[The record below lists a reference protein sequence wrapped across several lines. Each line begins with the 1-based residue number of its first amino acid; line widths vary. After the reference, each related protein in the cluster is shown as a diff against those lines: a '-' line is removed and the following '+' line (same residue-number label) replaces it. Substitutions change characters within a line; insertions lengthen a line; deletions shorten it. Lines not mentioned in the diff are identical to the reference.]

1 MYMKKFVLA
10 ILLSL
15 TIASLISI
23 NELAESAAFGLEFRT
38 IDGSANNLAN
48 SQWGQA
54 GQPLERLL
62 QNGYDDG
69 LSVPRGGTPS
79 SLPSARVV
87 SNFVSDQN
95 MLIPDPNGVNN
106 MYWVFGQFLDH
117 DIDLTGAADP
127 AEPFNIPVPMDDP
140 VFNGPVI
147 PLDRSVYVGDG
158 IITIRQQLNGIT
170 AYIDASNVYGSDA
183 TRADYLRE
191 NDGSGKLKTSFANN
205 GEVLLPFNLIGLP
218 NAGGPASSLFI
229 AGDVRANE
237 QVGLTALHIL
247 FVREHNRIADDLAT
261 RLADNEP
268 ALVQKKN
275 DSGLSQ
281 GDFIYQAARAVVGAQ
296 VQIIA
301 YEEFLPLLLGPG
313 ALRAYS
319 GYDSSENSQIANSFS
334 TAAYRV
340 GHTMVSPELTRL
352 GDSPVP
358 IATAFF
364 NPQLL
369 VNDGADSLLGGL
381 GLATGQKVDILIIDG
396 LRNFLF
402 GPGSGLDLA
411 SLNIQRGRD
420 HGLPSYNDARMG
432 LSGISPV
439 ADFLEMTGGDAN
451 LAADFASAYNSVN
464 DVDLWAGGLAEPA
477 VNGGMVGE
485 TFFLILVDQFERLR
499 DGDRFFYSNNL
510 SHLEI
515 LDPYL
520 EHTSLS
526 KIIVRNTVME
536 SMPANMFIVPFNAV
550 GGEGIPIDKIA
561 LLLAGTQMTAAWMI
575 PVIVAGIGIAIVI
588 ARKF

>member
-1 MYMKKFVLA
+1 MKKFVLA
-10 ILLSL
+10 VLLSIS
-15 TIASLISI
+15 IASLISI
-23 NELAESAAFGLEFRT
+23 TELAESSAFGLEFRT
-38 IDGSANNLAN
+38 IDGSGNNIAN

-69 LSVPRGGTPS
+69 LSTPRGGTP

-95 MLIPDPNGVNN
+95 VLMPDPNFVNN
-106 MYWVFGQFLDH
+106 MFWDFGQFIDH

-127 AEPFNIPVPMDDP
+127 QEPFNIPVPIDDP
-140 VFNGPVI
+140 VFDGPVI
-147 PLDRSVYVGDG
+147 PFDRSVFVGDG
-158 IITIRQQLNGIT
+158 ILTTRQQLNGIT
-170 AYIDASNVYGSDA
+170 AYIDASNVYGSDT

-191 NDGSGKLKTSFANN
+191 FDGSGKLKTSLANN

-218 NAGGPASSLFI
+218 NAGGPMPTLFI

-261 RLADNEP
+261 RLAANEP
-268 ALVQKKN
+268 ALLAKRTELN
-275 DSGLSQ
+275 MLS
-281 GDFIYQAARAVVGAQ
+281 DDEFFYQSARAVVGAQ
-296 VQIIA
+296 IQIIT
-301 YEEFLPLLLGPG
+301 YEEFLPMLLGPG
-313 ALRAYS
+313 ALGSYG
-319 GYDSSENSQIANSFS
+319 GYDSSVNSQIANSFS
-334 TAAYRV
+334 TAAYRF

-369 VNDGADSLLGGL
+369 VNDGADSLLGGM
-381 GLATGQKVDILIIDG
+381 GLAAAQEVDTQVIDG

-420 HGLPSYNDARMG
+420 HGLPSYNDARME

-499 DGDRFFYSNNL
+499 DGDRFFYLNNL

-515 LDPYL
+515 LDSYL

-550 GGEGIPIDKIA
+550 GGTMIPIDTTS
-561 LLLAGTQMTAAWMI
+561 LLLAGTQMTASWMI
-575 PVIVAGIGIAIVI
+575 PVIVSAIGIGIVI

>member
-1 MYMKKFVLA
+1 MKKFVLA
-10 ILLSL
+10 ILLSV
-15 TIASLISI
+15 TIASLIWVS
-23 NELAESAAFGLEFRT
+23 ELAESSAFGLEFRT
-38 IDGSANNLAN
+38 IDGSGNNIAN

-95 MLIPDPNGVNN
+95 VLMPDPNGVNN
-106 MYWVFGQFLDH
+106 MFWDFGQFIDH

-127 AEPFNIPVPMDDP
+127 QEPFNIPVPIDDP

-147 PLDRSVYVGDG
+147 PVDRSVYVGDG
-158 IITIRQQLNGIT
+158 IITTRQQLNGIT
-170 AYIDASNVYGSDA
+170 AYIDASNVYSSDT

-191 NDGSGKLKTSFANN
+191 FDGSGKLKTSLANN

-218 NAGGPASSLFI
+218 NAGGPMPTLFI

-261 RLADNEP
+261 RLAANEP
-268 ALVQKKN
+268 ALVQKLN

-281 GDFIYQAARAVVGAQ
+281 GDFIYESARALVGAQ
-296 VQIIA
+296 IQIIT
-301 YEEFLPLLLGPG
+301 YEEFLPMLLGPG
-313 ALRAYS
+313 SLSPYG
-319 GYDSSENSQIANSFS
+319 GYDSSVNSQIANSFS
-334 TAAYRV
+334 TAAYRF

-369 VNDGADSLLGGL
+369 VNDGADSLLGGM
-381 GLATGQKVDILIIDG
+381 GLAAAQEVDTQIIDG

-420 HGLPSYNDARMG
+420 HGLPSYNDARDD

-439 ADFLEMTGGDAN
+439 ADFLEMTGGDAI
-451 LAADFASAYNSVN
+451 LEAKFASAYTNVN
-464 DVDLWAGGLAEPA
+464 DVDLWAGGLAEPT

-485 TFFLILVDQFERLR
+485 TFFLILVDQFEKLR
-499 DGDRFFYSNNL
+499 DGDRFFYLNNL

-515 LDPYL
+515 FDPYL

-526 KIIVRNTVME
+526 KIIQRNTVME
-536 SMPANMFIVPFNAV
+536 SMPDNMFIVPFNAV
-550 GGEGIPIDKIA
+550 GGEIIPIDKIA
-561 LLLAGTQMTAAWMI
+561 LLLAGAQMTSVWLI
-575 PVIVAGIGIAIVI
+575 PIIVAGIGIGIVV

>member
-1 MYMKKFVLA
+1 MQKFFLVV
-10 ILLSL
+10 LLSVS
-15 TIASLISI
+15 IASLIWVS
-23 NELAESAAFGLEFRT
+23 ELAESSAFGLEFRT
-38 IDGSANNLAN
+38 IDGSGNNIAN

-54 GQPLERLL
+54 GQPLERFL

-69 LSVPRGGTPS
+69 LSTPRGGTPS

-95 MLIPDPNGVNN
+95 VLMPDPNFVNN
-106 MYWVFGQFLDH
+106 MFWDFGQFLDH

-127 AEPFNIPVPMDDP
+127 QEPFNIPVPIDDP
-140 VFNGPVI
+140 VFDGPVI
-147 PLDRSVYVGDG
+147 PFDRSVFVGDG
-158 IITIRQQLNGIT
+158 ITTTREQLNGIT
-170 AYIDASNVYGSDA
+170 AYIDASNVYGSDT

-191 NDGSGKLKTSFANN
+191 NDGSGKLKTSLANN

-218 NAGGPASSLFI
+218 NAGGPMPTLFI

-237 QVGLTALHIL
+237 HVGLTALHIL

-261 RLADNEP
+261 RLAANEP
-268 ALVQKKN
+268 ALLAKRTELN
-275 DSGLSQ
+275 MLS
-281 GDFIYQAARAVVGAQ
+281 DDEFFYQAARAVVGAEI
-296 VQIIA
+296 QIIT
-301 YEEFLPLLLGPG
+301 YEEFLPMLLGPG
-313 ALRAYS
+313 TLGPYG
-319 GYDSSENSQIANSFS
+319 GYDSSVNSQIANSFS
-334 TAAYRV
+334 TAAYRF

-369 VNDGADSLLGGL
+369 VNDGADSLLGGM
-381 GLATGQKVDILIIDG
+381 GLAAAQEVDTQVIDG

-420 HGLPSYNDARMG
+420 HGLPSYNDARDD

-439 ADFLEMTGGDAN
+439 ADFLEMTEGDAI
-451 LAADFASAYNSVN
+451 LAAKFASAYTNVN

-485 TFFLILVDQFERLR
+485 TFFLILVDQFEKLR
-499 DGDRFFYSNNL
+499 DGDRFFYLNNL

-515 LDPYL
+515 FDPYL

-526 KIIVRNTVME
+526 KIIQRNTVME
-536 SMPANMFIVPFNAV
+536 SMPDNMFIVPFNAV
-550 GGEGIPIDKIA
+550 GGEMIPIDSIA
-561 LLLAGTQMTAAWMI
+561 LLLASAQMTAVWMI
-575 PVIVAGIGIAIVI
+575 PVIIAGAIFTIVI
-588 ARKF
+588 SRKF